1 MWLLCGLATAPWRQL
16 RLYRTDWGWIPAAGF
31 LVAGL
36 WLYRRS
42 GAGFSLG
49 QLGGLPEILEG
60 HPEQRLVISGI
71 RSRVRHPIYLGHF
84 CEMLGWSVGTG
95 LTVCY
100 GLTALAVITGA
111 IMIRTEEAELEQR
124 FGEQYRKYKEA
135 VPAWIP
141 QIFP

>member
-1 MWLLCGLATAPWRQL
+1 
-16 RLYRTDWGWIPAAGF
+16 
-31 LVAGL
+31 
-36 WLYRRS
+36 
-42 GAGFSLG
+42 
-49 QLGGLPEILEG
+49 
-60 HPEQRLVISGI
+60 
-71 RSRVRHPIYLGHF
+71 
-84 CEMLGWSVGTG
+84 MLGWSVGTG